1 MKSLFGRF
9 FSHRLASSFTLLG
22 VLTVG
27 ILIGSV
33 VVNNVRGQETQVNS
47 SDATPLKVP
56 PPRDLPSQF
65 TRIAKETAPAVVN
78 IDTEILPKQTQ
89 GPHRGPHGMMPPQG
103 KSPNGN
109 GGGNGNGNGDGNG
122 SGNGNGNDGGF
133 QDFFNRFFGM
143 GPDMNNPDA
152 GQEQE
157 SLGSGFIV
165 DPRGYIIT
173 NYHVIE
179 KADRIEVRLANDP
192 EGGQGR
198 VAQVVGYDKATDLAV
213 LKIKTD
219 EPLPVEKMGNS
230 DGAEVG
236 DWVIAIGEP
245 FQLEHTV
252 TAGIISAT
260 NRTVQQGPAGEFQH
274 FLQTDAAINPGNS
287 GGPLIDMAG
296 EVIGVNT
303 AIYTQTDG
311 NEGIGFALPA
321 NTVINVYNQ
330 LIGPQHRVVRGSIGI
345 MFNAYQ
351 NSAVA
356 RVYGYKAGVMI
367 SHVDPGEPAA
377 DAGLKAGDAIVSV
390 DGKPIAN
397 GDQLVDIISSHQPG
411 DKIDVGFVRSS
422 GPGMPPKEM
431 HTTVT
436 IGDWDKVQAA
446 AQASAQTSEGPENPN
461 APGQTATHLGLTV
474 TDLPAGAPS
483 GLHGVLIQSVKP
495 GTFAD
500 QIGAGDFQGGVI
512 VAINR
517 LPINNVQ
524 DFEKV
529 VSGLHSGD
537 DVVFEILDP
546 QNPTAG
552 NNYLGGTL
560 P

>member
-1 MKSLFGRF
+1 MKSLFGRLR
-9 FSHRLASSFTLLG
+9 SNRLLSSFSLLG
-22 VLTVG
+22 VLSAG

-33 VVNNVRGQETQVNS
+33 VVNNVRGQESQVNS

-56 PPRDLPSQF
+56 PPRDLSTPF
-65 TRIAKETAPAVVN
+65 TKIAKETAPAVVN
-78 IDTEILPKQTQ
+78 IDTQILPKQEQ
-89 GPHRGPHGMMPPQG
+89 NPHRGPHGMMPMPPR

-109 GGGNGNGNGDGNG
+109 GGGNGGGNGDGG
-122 SGNGNGNDGGF
+122 EGGF

-143 GPDMNNPDA
+143 GPDLNNPQT

-179 KADRIEVRLANDP
+179 KADKIEVRLANDP
-192 EGGQGR
+192 EGSQGR
-198 VAQVVGYDKATDLAV
+198 PAQVVGYDKATDLAV

-230 DGAEVG
+230 DGAQVG

-252 TAGIISAT
+252 TAGIISAK

-287 GGPLIDMAG
+287 GGPLINMAG

-311 NEGIGFALPA
+311 NEGIGFALPS
-321 NTVINVYNQ
+321 NTVVNVYNQ
-330 LIGPQHRVVRGSIGI
+330 LIGPEHRVVRGSIGI
-345 MFNAYQ
+345 VFNAYQ

-367 SHVDPGEPAA
+367 SHVDPGQPAA
-377 DAGLKAGDAIVSV
+377 EAGLKAGDAIVSV
-390 DGKPIAN
+390 DGHAIN
-397 GDQLVDIISSHQPG
+397 SGDELVNIISSHQPG
-411 DKIDVGFVRSS
+411 DKIDIGYVRN
-422 GPGMPPKEM
+422 GQVM
-431 HTTVT
+431 HATVT

-446 AQASAQTSEGPENPN
+446 AQANEQQSEGPENHG
-461 APGQTATHLGLTV
+461 AIGQQTTWQGLTV
-474 TDLPAGAPS
+474 TDLPAGSPG
-483 GLHGVLIQSVKP
+483 GLHGVLVQSVKP
-495 GTFAD
+495 GSFAE
-500 QIGAGDFQGGVI
+500 QIGAGDFQGGAI
-512 VAINR
+512 VAVNR
-517 LPINNVQ
+517 QPINNVQ
-524 DFEKV
+524 DFERV

-537 DVVFEILDP
+537 DVVFEIVDP

>member
-9 FSHRLASSFTLLG
+9 FSHRLVSSFTLLG
-22 VLTVG
+22 TVSAG

-33 VVNNVRGQETQVNS
+33 VVNNVRGQESQVNS
-47 SDATPLKVP
+47 SDATPLRVP

-78 IDTEILPKQTQ
+78 IDTEILPKQAQ
-89 GPHRGPHGMMPPQG
+89 NPHRGPHGAMPPEG
-103 KSPNGN
+103 NGNGNGSGN
-109 GGGNGNGNGDGNG
+109 GGGNGDNGQGN
-122 SGNGNGNDGGF
+122 F

-143 GPDMNNPDA
+143 GPDLNNPDA

-173 NYHVIE
+173 NYHVID
-179 KADRIEVRLANDP
+179 KADKIEVRLANDP
-192 EGGQGR
+192 EGSQGR
-198 VAQVVGYDKATDLAV
+198 PAQVVGFDKATDLAV

-230 DGAEVG
+230 DGAQVG

-252 TAGIISAT
+252 TAGIISAK

-303 AIYTQTDG
+303 AIYTETDG
-311 NEGIGFALPA
+311 NEGIGFALPS
-321 NTVINVYNQ
+321 NTVVNVYNQ
-330 LIGPQHRVVRGSIGI
+330 LIGPEHRVVRGSIGI
-345 MFNAYQ
+345 VFNAYQ

-356 RVYGYKAGVMI
+356 RMYDYKSGVMI
-367 SHVDPGEPAA
+367 SHVDPGQPAA
-377 DAGLKAGDAIVSV
+377 QAGLQAGDAIVSI
-390 DGKPIAN
+390 DGHAIAS
-397 GDQLVDIISSHQPG
+397 GDELVDIISSHKPG
-411 DKIDVGFVRSS
+411 DQVDIGYMRNGKL
-422 GPGMPPKEM
+422 M
-431 HTTVT
+431 HATVT

-446 AQASAQTSEGPENPN
+446 AQASAAENEGPENQTT
-461 APGQTATHLGLTV
+461 PGESSTRLGVTV
-474 TDLPAGAPS
+474 TNLPAGSPA

-495 GTFAD
+495 GSFAD

-512 VAINR
+512 ETVNR
-517 LPINNVQ
+517 QPINNVQ
-524 DFEKV
+524 DFERILA
-529 VSGLHSGD
+529 GLHSGD
-537 DVVFEILDP
+537 DVVFVIVDP

-552 NNYLGGTL
+552 NNYVGGTI

>member
-1 MKSLFGRF
+1 MKSLFGRLR
-9 FSHRLASSFTLLG
+9 SNRLVSSFTLLG
-22 VLTVG
+22 TLSAG

-33 VVNNVRGQETQVNS
+33 VVNNVRGQESQVNS
-47 SDATPLKVP
+47 SDATPLKIP
-56 PPRDLPSQF
+56 PPRDLATPF

-78 IDTEILPKQTQ
+78 IDTETLPKQAQ
-89 GPHRGPHGMMPPQG
+89 NPHHGPHGVMPPG
-103 KSPNGN
+103 SNGN
-109 GGGNGNGNGDGNG
+109 GNG
-122 SGNGNGNDGGF
+122 SGNGNGGGNGDDGQGGF

-143 GPDMNNPDA
+143 GPDLNNPET

-173 NYHVIE
+173 NYHVIRE
-179 KADRIEVRLANDP
+179 ADGVADRIEVRLANDP
-192 EGGQGR
+192 EGSQGR
-198 VAQVVGYDKATDLAV
+198 PAQVVGYDKATDLAV
-213 LKIKTD
+213 LKIRTD

-230 DGAEVG
+230 DGAQVG

-252 TAGIISAT
+252 TAGIISAK
-260 NRTVQQGPAGEFQH
+260 NRTVQPGAAGEFQH

-287 GGPLIDMAG
+287 GGPLINMAG

-311 NEGIGFALPA
+311 NEGIGFALPS
-321 NTVINVYNQ
+321 NTVVNVYNQ
-330 LIGPQHRVVRGSIGI
+330 LIGPEHRVVRGSIGI
-345 MFNAYQ
+345 AFNAVQ

-367 SHVDPGEPAA
+367 SHVDPGQPAA
-377 DAGLKAGDAIVSV
+377 EAGLKPGDAIVSV
-390 DGKPIAN
+390 DGHPIAN
-397 GDQLVDIISSHQPG
+397 GDDLVNIISSHQPG
-411 DKIDVGFVRSS
+411 DKVDIGYVRS
-422 GPGMPPKEM
+422 GHLM

-446 AQASAQTSEGPENPN
+446 AQASEQRSEGPESQN
-461 APGQTATHLGLTV
+461 APGQSATRLGITV
-474 TDLPAGAPS
+474 TDLPAAAPT
-483 GLHGVLIQSVKP
+483 GLHGVLIQSIKP
-495 GTFAD
+495 GSFAD
-500 QIGAGDFQGGVI
+500 QIGIGDFQGGLI

-517 LPINNVQ
+517 QPINNVQ
-524 DFEKV
+524 DFERI
-529 VSGLHSGD
+529 VSGLHSGN
-537 DVVFEILDP
+537 DVVFEIVDP

-552 NNYLGGTL
+552 NSYLGGTL